1 MIPATLAAS
10 LGFMMPIATAG
21 NTIVFS
27 SGHIKTKEMA
37 VAGFV
42 ANLTG
47 IVLITLICYL
57 AFA

>member
-1 MIPATLAAS
+1 
-10 LGFMMPIATAG
+10 MPIATAG